1 MTEEVKVSQVVRE
14 RLQKNNVRFYA
25 NDNISEH
32 LSEFELHE
40 IQNELTYKFQDVL
53 DTAV

>member
-32 LSEFELHE
+32 ISELSYMKYKTNLH
-40 IQNELTYKFQDVL
+40 ISSKVC
-53 DTAV
+53 